1 MSNLQSQEL
10 LLNISVLLDN
20 ARKKVVSTVNQ
31 TMVITYFEIGRMIVE
46 DEQNGENR
54 AEYGKAILK
63 DLSLHLTERF
73 GKGFSE
79 TNLRQMRNFYDLY
92 SQQIQ
97 QTVSAEFNIIEKKD
111 NHGKSQTLSA
121 EFQLSENQP
130 NENSSTNLTNLNISQ
145 KNTFNFNLSWSHYL
159 KLMRIN
165 DLNERK
171 FYEIEA
177 YKNNWSLRELQ
188 RQYDSAL
195 YTRLSLSKNKEEIIQ
210 LSEKG
215 QILEK
220 PKDLIKDPY
229 ILEFLGLSEKS
240 SYSENDL
247 ESGLIDKLEHFLLEL
262 GTGFTFVARQ
272 NRITFDE
279 KHFKIDLVFYNRILK
294 CFVLIDLKIGE
305 LKHQDIGQMQMYVN
319 YYDREVKLNDENK
332 TIGIILCQDKSEALV
347 EYTLPEDNE
356 QIFASNY
363 LTVLPSKEDFIK
375 ILEEN

>member
-1 MSNLQSQEL
+1 MS
-10 LLNISVLLDN
+10 
-20 ARKKVVSTVNQ
+20 T
-31 TMVITYFEIGRMIVE
+31 
-46 DEQNGENR
+46 
-54 AEYGKAILK
+54 
-63 DLSLHLTERF
+63 DL
-73 GKGFSE
+73 
-79 TNLRQMRNFYDLY
+79 
-92 SQQIQ
+92 
-97 QTVSAEFNIIEKKD
+97 A
-111 NHGKSQTLSA
+111 
-121 EFQLSENQP
+121 
-130 NENSSTNLTNLNISQ
+130 NLNISQ
-145 KNTFNFNLSWSHYL
+145 KNAFNFNLSWSHYL
-159 KLMRIN
+159 KLMRIS

-188 RQYDSAL
+188 RQFDSAL
-195 YTRLSLSKNKEEIIQ
+195 YTRLSLSKNKEEILQ

-215 QILEK
+215 QIFEK
-220 PKDLIKDPY
+220 PKDLVKDPY
-229 ILEFLGLSEKS
+229 VLEFLGLAEKS
-240 SYSENDL
+240 SYSEDDL

-319 YYDREVKLNDENK
+319 YYDREKRLQDENK

-356 QIFASNY
+356 QIFASKY
-363 LTVLPSKEDFIK
+363 QTVLPTKEELK
-375 ILEEN
+375 KLLQN